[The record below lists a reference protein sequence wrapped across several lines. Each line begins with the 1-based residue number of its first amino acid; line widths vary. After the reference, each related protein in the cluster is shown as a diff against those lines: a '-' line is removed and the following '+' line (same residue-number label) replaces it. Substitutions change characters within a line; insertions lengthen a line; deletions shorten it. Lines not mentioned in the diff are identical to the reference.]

1 MTEPREPFDLD
12 AYEQWVQQGP
22 CFICAIANGDADI
35 RSVNHMI
42 YEDDEVLVF
51 LNRYPTL
58 RGYALVCPRRHVER
72 LVDDV
77 SEAEY
82 LDLQRW
88 VYRVGAAV
96 QQVVPTERL
105 YVLSLGSQQGNR
117 HVHWH
122 VAPLPPGVAYREQQ
136 LGALSSSRGVLA
148 IPDDEMASLA
158 TQIRAYLVR

>member
-1 MTEPREPFDLD
+1 M
-12 AYEQWVQQGP
+12 
-22 CFICAIANGDADI
+22 
-35 RSVNHMI
+35 
-42 YEDDEVLVF
+42 
-51 LNRYPTL
+51 
-58 RGYALVCPRRHVER
+58 ER
-72 LVDDV
+72 LVGDL

-82 LDLQRW
+82 LHLQQW

-136 LGALSSSRGVLA
+136 FSAQSSARGVLA
-148 IPDDEMASLA
+148 IPQADMASLA
-158 TQIRAYLVR
+158 TQIRVALLHN